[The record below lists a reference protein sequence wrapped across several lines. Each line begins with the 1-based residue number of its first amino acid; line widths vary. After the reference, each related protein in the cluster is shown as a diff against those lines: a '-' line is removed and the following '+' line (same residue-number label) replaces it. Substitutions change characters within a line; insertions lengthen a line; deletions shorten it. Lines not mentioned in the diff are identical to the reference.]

1 MNIESLR
8 QHCLNKKATEE
19 SLPFGPDTL
28 VFKVGG
34 KIYLL
39 ASLNAVPLQFNV
51 KCSPEE
57 AEALRE
63 QHPCVQPGYHMNK
76 KHWNTILAD
85 GTASDSLLRKWIDD
99 SYTLV
104 VESLPA
110 KLKNQII
117 AST

>member
-8 QHCLNKKATEE
+8 QHCLSKKATEE
-19 SLPFGPDTL
+19 GLPFGPDTL

-57 AEALRE
+57 VEVLRE
-63 QHPCVQPGYHMNK
+63 QYSCVQPGYHMNK
-76 KHWNTILAD
+76 KHWNTVLAD
-85 GTASDSLLRKWIDD
+85 GTVSDSLLRKWIDD
-99 SYTLV
+99 SYALV
-104 VESLPA
+104 LDSLPV

-117 AST
+117 ASP